1 MAEHPRPRRSR
12 PGRPVD
18 GFTLI
23 ELMLVTALVA
33 ASVGIALPLMA
44 ESIDELRTASAAR
57 YLAARIMSARVE
69 ALKRSTPMGLR
80 FQPMSGDYGFRVHL
94 DGNGNGLRTAD
105 IQQGLDPPMTNL
117 ERLGDNF
124 PGVRFELMADVPD
137 VDGGRDDRTDGVR
150 IGTSRILTLGP
161 DGTATSG
168 TLYVRGRRSQYA
180 VRVLGATAR
189 TRVLQ
194 FHTGEQTWIS
204 R

>member
-1 MAEHPRPRRSR
+1 MAEHPRPHRSR

-23 ELMLVTALVA
+23 ELMLVTALVV

-80 FQPMSGDYGFRVHL
+80 FHPMSGDYGFRVHL